1 MTLRDD
7 SYGSVEEVRAL
18 TRHLLDGN
26 LDFDD
31 TTVPTLDDVE
41 RFIDRA
47 SAVLNVALAGQGFAV
62 PVTVD
67 APVLACADWVVMHA
81 AKMVELTQQGDGL
94 TSPAVGPNNR
104 AAYIASLSSK
114 AKEFAADNARAFRQM
129 GVTVTT
135 SSSEGLVYTGLDAHA
150 YRADP
155 GNARREQPKFRRGMF
170 EA

>member
-47 SAVLNVALAGQGFAV
+47 SARLNVALAGQGFAV
-62 PVTVD
+62 PVTAD
-67 APVLACADWVVMHA
+67 APALACADWVVRRA
-81 AKMVELTQQGDGL
+81 AAMVELSQQGDGL
-94 TSPAVGPNNR
+94 TSPGVGPNNR
-104 AAYIASLSSK
+104 AAYINNMDVDA
-114 AKEFAADNARAFRQM
+114 AEFAQQNARAFRQM